1 MIKIALALL
10 PVTGMTIALCGPA
23 YAQVYKWTDEKGEVH
38 YSDNSYDLK
47 DAKGKGSLI
56 IPAKKAAKEPEP
68 EPDTQET
75 GVPPTL
81 DAGQGTQAEDQPVS
95 PQTAGDSNA
104 TAQPGPE
111 PKKEETAKAPAGQ
124 QPPAKPVKMSKRL
137 LKAQKLEK
145 SKSGSGQAPSTP

>member
-1 MIKIALALL
+1 MAL
-10 PVTGMTIALCGPA
+10 ALCGPA

-68 EPDTQET
+68 EPDTQEAE
-75 GVPPTL
+75 VPPTP
-81 DAGQGTQAEDQPVS
+81 DAGREAQAENQPAS
-95 PQTAGDSNA
+95 PQTAGDSNVA
-104 TAQPGPE
+104 AQPE

-145 SKSGSGQAPSTP
+145 GKSGSGQAPSTP